1 MADAVVRQHGEGGVG
16 PACAS
21 DCVARVGGERV
32 GALADMKR
40 KGLVWR
46 EVLQIE
52 MKRRCFVH
60 DTPCIN
66 PIFVDKNGNLPVPV
80 VQFASQAGDF
90 AAGSSFHPYHLY

>member
-1 MADAVVRQHGEGGVG
+1 
-16 PACAS
+16 
-21 DCVARVGGERV
+21 
-32 GALADMKR
+32 
-40 KGLVWR
+40 
-46 EVLQIE
+46 VLQIE